1 MAHYQEWFLKVGSIN
16 KINWPG
22 NEYSFGIGRVIETH
36 ACRGKHENNDLV
48 FFFSE
53 DDFDGEVLIKH
64 KEQYVSL
71 PDMTDLAETN
81 LLMPLAFALWA
92 WERLNLEIGE
102 IALVTGDNVF
112 SGVFAQ
118 AARLYGALP
127 VFQLGND
134 LKDFQGIDNI
144 EINRDE
150 PLATIE
156 LLRNRIQDKAGFAAI
171 DLSGKP
177 EIIDVIFEVL
187 PKWGK
192 IMLLK
197 QAEYPL
203 TIDYYNNLH
212 RKGICMFS
220 YQLNPVVLF
229 ENKLELAS
237 IITRACRITQSRT
250 MSKSFL
256 GCLPTI

>member
-1 MAHYQEWFLKVGSIN
+1 MAHNQETFLRIGSIS

-22 NEYSFGIGRVIETH
+22 NEYSFGIGKVIEPH
-36 ACRGKHENNDLV
+36 VCMEKHENNNLV
-48 FFFSE
+48 LFFAK
-53 DDFDGEVLIKH
+53 DDFDSEVIIKR
-64 KEQYVSL
+64 KEQYIPL
-71 PDMTDLAETN
+71 PDMTHLKETS
-81 LLMPLAFALWA
+81 LLIPLAFALWA

-102 IALVTGDNVF
+102 IALVSGDNAF
-112 SGVFAQ
+112 SCFFAQ

-156 LLRNRIQDKAGFAAI
+156 LLRNRIQDKTGFAAI

-192 IMLLK
+192 LMLLK
-197 QAEYPL
+197 QTKYPL

-212 RKGICMFS
+212 RKGIYMLS
-220 YQLNPVVLF
+220 YEFNPAVLF
-229 ENKLELAS
+229 ENKSELVS
-237 IITRACRITQSRT
+237 IITRACRIIQNKA
-250 MSKSFL
+250 MSNSLL